1 MADWVCQGCG
11 CRFAVGAPCCPECQ
25 ATSAIENGDLG
36 GPDVYADA
44 PAVVDVAPEVEPEP
58 AVPVPRGKTTTTS

>member
-25 ATSAIENGDLG
+25 ATSAIENGDPG
-36 GPDVYADA
+36 GPDVYAA
-44 PAVVDVAPEVEPEP
+44 PAVVELEVEQP
-58 AVPVPRGKTTTTS
+58 VPTPRGKTSTTS